1 MKKNRTLIGKFRF
14 GIAIFLS
21 SAAILTLTACGP
33 SDPNNRP
40 TDEQLKD
47 AISLMVKNFAT
58 KHPAL
63 VDWKAD
69 AVNKQLS
76 EPLPKGYSTE
86 AGYFLK
92 WNTYADGAFPQVY
105 VPWDLIGQ
113 YPNKFQ
119 SEVTSY
125 PAAAGKTVPTS
136 VLQSIR
142 KDQLKNLADDPYFAA
157 IVGVR
162 YSTKDPKWIV
172 FTSIPL
178 LPITD
183 PAYGWATV
191 RNGKWTV
198 TDFGTATVGCG
209 VVPAE
214 VQNEFGFGCPNN

>member
-1 MKKNRTLIGKFRF
+1 MV
-14 GIAIFLS
+14 
-21 SAAILTLTACGP
+21 LTLTACGP
-33 SDPNNRP
+33 SDPNIRP
-40 TDEQLKD
+40 SDSQLKD
-47 AISLMVKNFAT
+47 AISLMMKNFAA
-58 KHPAL
+58 KHPSL
-63 VDWKAD
+63 VDWKKD

-92 WNTYADGAFPQVY
+92 WNSYEDGAFPQVY

-113 YPNKFQ
+113 YPNTFQ

-125 PAAAGKTVPTS
+125 PKTAGKTVPTS

-142 KDQLKNLADDPYFAA
+142 KDQLKNLANDPYFAA

-162 YSTKDPKWIV
+162 DSKVDPKWIV

-191 RNGKWTV
+191 QNGSWTV

-209 VVPAE
+209 VVPEA
-214 VQNEFGFGCPNN
+214 VQNEFGYGCPSN